1 MRAPW
6 FWRQGEALRILRSAG
21 TAALV
26 RVGRAAACTHSIVC
40 TAGVLL
46 ACSCCWGHGLL
57 QMEAYAAMDAELDVE
72 KVRMAREAERLTA
85 EWRVETQGARGALG
99 AIANRILR
107 V

>member
-1 MRAPW
+1 
-6 FWRQGEALRILRSAG
+6 
-21 TAALV
+21 
-26 RVGRAAACTHSIVC
+26 
-40 TAGVLL
+40 
-46 ACSCCWGHGLL
+46 
-57 QMEAYAAMDAELDVE
+57 MDAELDVE